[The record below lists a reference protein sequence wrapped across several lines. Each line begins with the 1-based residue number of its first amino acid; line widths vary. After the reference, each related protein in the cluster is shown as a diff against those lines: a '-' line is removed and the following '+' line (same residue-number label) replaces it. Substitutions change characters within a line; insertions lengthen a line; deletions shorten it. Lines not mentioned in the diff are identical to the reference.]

1 MFLHEVIAAERP
13 KINLNSILRI
23 KVFFEVFEPKVAQ
36 NGSKR
41 KFFKFYEKS
50 MH

>member
-13 KINLNSILRI
+13 KINLNIILRI